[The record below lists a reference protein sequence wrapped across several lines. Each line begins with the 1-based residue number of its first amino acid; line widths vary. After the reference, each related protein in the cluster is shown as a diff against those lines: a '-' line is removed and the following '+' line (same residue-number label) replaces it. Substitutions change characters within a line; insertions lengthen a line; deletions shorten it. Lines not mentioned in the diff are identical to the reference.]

1 MEQTAEPRTEQMS
14 RRSERH
20 HAPHQPGWRP
30 VFGLII
36 FGLVLTASLTI
47 DGFSDASPDPG
58 LALVAA
64 GFMLCF
70 GVANLL
76 DPAARRLVAGVRIGG
91 YVMALLG
98 FVGQFVG

>member
-1 MEQTAEPRTEQMS
+1 MEQTEEVRTEQTS
-14 RRSERH
+14 RPGEKPA
-20 HAPHQPGWRP
+20 APHQSGWAP
-30 VFGLII
+30 VFSLIV

-58 LALVAA
+58 IALVAA
-64 GFMLCF
+64 GFMLCL

-98 FVGQFVG
+98 LVLQFVG

>member
-1 MEQTAEPRTEQMS
+1 MQQPTEPRTEQMS

-20 HAPHQPGWRP
+20 HASHQPGWRP
-30 VFGLII
+30 VFSLIM

-47 DGFSDASPDPG
+47 DGFSGASPDPG
-58 LALVAA
+58 IALVAA
-64 GFMLCF
+64 GFMLCL

-98 FVGQFVG
+98 FVVQFVG

>member
-1 MEQTAEPRTEQMS
+1 MEQPAATRTEQMS

-20 HAPHQPGWRP
+20 HAPHETGWAP
-30 VFGLII
+30 VFSLII

-47 DGFSDASPDPG
+47 DGFSEASPDPG
-58 LALVAA
+58 IALVAA

-98 FVGQFVG
+98 FVLQFVG

>member
-1 MEQTAEPRTEQMS
+1 MQQPTEPRTEQMS
-14 RRSERH
+14 RRSARH
-20 HAPHQPGWRP
+20 HAPHQPGWAP
-30 VFGLII
+30 VFSLII

-58 LALVAA
+58 IALVAA
-64 GFMLCF
+64 GFMLCL

-98 FVGQFVG
+98 FVVQFVG

>member
-1 MEQTAEPRTEQMS
+1 MQQPTEPRTGQMS

-20 HAPHQPGWRP
+20 HAPHQPGGAP
-30 VFGLII
+30 VFSLII

-58 LALVAA
+58 IALVAA
-64 GFMLCF
+64 GFMLCL

-98 FVGQFVG
+98 FVVQFVG

>member
-1 MEQTAEPRTEQMS
+1 MEQTAASRTEQTPRKG
-14 RRSERH
+14 RRPDAS
-20 HAPHQPGWRP
+20 HQPGWAP
-30 VFGLII
+30 VFSLII
-36 FGLVLTASLTI
+36 FGLVLTASLVI
-47 DGFSDASPDPG
+47 DGVSDASPDPG
-58 LALVAA
+58 IALVAA

-98 FVGQFVG
+98 FVVQFVG